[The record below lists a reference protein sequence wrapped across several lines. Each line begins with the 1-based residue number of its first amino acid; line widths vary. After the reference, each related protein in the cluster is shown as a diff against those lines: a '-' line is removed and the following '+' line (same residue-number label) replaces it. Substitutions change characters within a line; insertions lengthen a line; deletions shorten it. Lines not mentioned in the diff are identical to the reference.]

1 LQFAEWEVML
11 ALLIMKRFLP
21 YYIYLKKVK
30 WYFVLA
36 VLAGIVSGLVSGAG
50 LPWMMKEVLP
60 KVFSEE
66 ETSLMKLIG
75 VALIMPAVFLFRGA
89 THFINSY
96 YISYCGNRVLEFMQV
111 DVFMRIQLLP
121 LQFFHKHKSG
131 DLLSR
136 LRGDTSSIR
145 DIIVG
150 ASDDIIKQPMQLMG
164 ALAFLVTMSV
174 QKSEFFFLL
183 VCMATVPLSVFP
195 IRLIGI
201 KLFRK
206 AKKVQAQAGDLT
218 AYISDGLQAP
228 MDIRAYNMQESV
240 VDKFHQRVRKI
251 FKLRMKMIK
260 YNKMLGPIV
269 EFVSACGIAV
279 TIVYAG
285 SADMDFKEEIMPLLT
300 ALYMSYSPIKKL
312 GQLNSKIQKATA
324 SLDRVEYLLHY
335 PDELPEAEKP
345 VQINGVRG
353 SVDFEQ
359 VAFSYGNE
367 TVLNGMNLSI
377 PSGQVV
383 ALVGPSGAGKTTFAN
398 LIPRFYDV
406 NDGRVLVDGHD
417 VRDIKKFDLRNAV
430 ALVSQAPALFNE
442 TVIENIRIGSP
453 EKSDD
458 DVIIAAKKAHA
469 HEFIEGSLP
478 QGYQTI
484 VGERGSMLS
493 GGQRQRIAIARAFL
507 KDAPILILDEA
518 TSALDSESE
527 AHIQEALE
535 ELAKG
540 RTTFIIAHRFST
552 IKMADRILV
561 FDKGR
566 IIADGPHEA
575 LYNDSQLYR
584 SLYDRQGT

>member
-1 LQFAEWEVML
+1 MVT
-11 ALLIMKRFLP
+11 LLIMKRFLP

>member
-1 LQFAEWEVML
+1 MVT
-11 ALLIMKRFLP
+11 LLIMKRFLP

-195 IRLIGI
+195 IRLIGV

>member
-251 FKLRMKMIK
+251 LKLRMKMIK

>member
-195 IRLIGI
+195 IRLIGV

>member
-1 LQFAEWEVML
+1 
-11 ALLIMKRFLP
+11 
-21 YYIYLKKVK
+21 
-30 WYFVLA
+30 
-36 VLAGIVSGLVSGAG
+36 
-50 LPWMMKEVLP
+50 
-60 KVFSEE
+60 
-66 ETSLMKLIG
+66 
-75 VALIMPAVFLFRGA
+75 
-89 THFINSY
+89 
-96 YISYCGNRVLEFMQV
+96 
-111 DVFMRIQLLP
+111 
-121 LQFFHKHKSG
+121 
-131 DLLSR
+131 
-136 LRGDTSSIR
+136 
-145 DIIVG
+145 
-150 ASDDIIKQPMQLMG
+150 
-164 ALAFLVTMSV
+164 
-174 QKSEFFFLL
+174 
-183 VCMATVPLSVFP
+183 
-195 IRLIGI
+195 
-201 KLFRK
+201 
-206 AKKVQAQAGDLT
+206 
-218 AYISDGLQAP
+218 
-228 MDIRAYNMQESV
+228 
-240 VDKFHQRVRKI
+240 
-251 FKLRMKMIK
+251 
-260 YNKMLGPIV
+260 
-269 EFVSACGIAV
+269 
-279 TIVYAG
+279 
-285 SADMDFKEEIMPLLT
+285 
-300 ALYMSYSPIKKL
+300 MSYSPIKKL

>member
-1 LQFAEWEVML
+1 ML

-195 IRLIGI
+195 IRLIGV